1 MSSQTWEMQKENI
14 VLFCFYNEPRW
25 FLFVRLYWLAVWVMS
40 ENTREELSAV
50 FELLTLWHCNQLSY
64 LLISITGPIPLSLL
78 NNKHECW
85 LLGWRGGEG
94 KAAKVCS
101 TSTHR
106 IYCST
111 PALLTSD
118 IYTWACPALVTRINK
133 SFMMKGWWVLCQ
145 FLVWDS

>member
-1 MSSQTWEMQKENI
+1 MSSQSWEMQKENI

-85 LLGWRGGEG
+85 VLGWRGGEG
-94 KAAKVCS
+94 RGRQQKYAPPPPIVFIVQLQHSSLAIS
-101 TSTHR
+101 
-106 IYCST
+106 IPG
-111 PALLTSD
+111 PALPWS
-118 IYTWACPALVTRINK
+118 PESINPSWWRDGGFCA
-133 SFMMKGWWVLCQ
+133 SF
-145 FLVWDS
+145 